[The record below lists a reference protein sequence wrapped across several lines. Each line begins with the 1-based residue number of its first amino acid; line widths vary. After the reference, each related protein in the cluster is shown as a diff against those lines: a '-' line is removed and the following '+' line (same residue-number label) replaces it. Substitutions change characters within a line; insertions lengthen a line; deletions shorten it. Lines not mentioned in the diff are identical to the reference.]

1 MSQERE
7 PDEAR
12 LRAAR
17 EVVQGFLVRKKR
29 WATALLYLTMAA
41 EAIFLIAMLA
51 FMDFHSRMH
60 WFQFF
65 GFLFIYAPLILISWH
80 NSVKID
86 HLYYRLI
93 DDLKY
98 QERRD
103 G

>member
-12 LRAAR
+12 LQATR
-17 EVVQGFLVRKKR
+17 EVVKSYLVKKKR
-29 WATALLYLTMAA
+29 SAAALLYLTLVA
-41 EAIFLIAMLA
+41 EATFLVAMLF
-51 FMDFHSRMH
+51 FMDFTSRMH

-98 QERRD
+98 EKPGD
-103 G
+103 A